1 MFTSLSSHLFS
12 PSPFPIPSS
21 PSSLSPSHLLP
32 LFSPLPPPTLLP
44 QCVTATATRRSVSSM
59 QLCMRPQVVSVEV
72 SASTACTTLQDD
84 SVRSVHHS
92 SILTPLKHKQILTS
106 VLVSCLCGCVG
117 VWVGFLLCGR
127 EGETD
132 REKEIAL
139 LHNKLCCVRLCHSVA
154 PHHCALAP
162 QSADASSLV

>member
-1 MFTSLSSHLFS
+1 M
-12 PSPFPIPSS
+12 
-21 PSSLSPSHLLP
+21 
-32 LFSPLPPPTLLP
+32 
-44 QCVTATATRRSVSSM
+44 
-59 QLCMRPQVVSVEV
+59 VSVGV

-92 SILTPLKHKQILTS
+92 SILTPPKHKQILTS
-106 VLVSCLCGCVG
+106 VLVSCLCVG
-117 VWVGFLLCGR
+117 VGFLHCGR
-127 EGETD
+127 EEETD